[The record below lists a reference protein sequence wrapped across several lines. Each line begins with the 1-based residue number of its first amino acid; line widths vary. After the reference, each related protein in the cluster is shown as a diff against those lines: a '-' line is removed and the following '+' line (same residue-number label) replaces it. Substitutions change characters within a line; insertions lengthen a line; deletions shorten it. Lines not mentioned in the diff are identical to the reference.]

1 MMPGRLAGCVAWR
14 GEDWPSCQAA
24 RRSLR
29 AFQASPH
36 HFQFIRLGP
45 ALSVRCLRS
54 VVSTDSQS
62 AFADGPV
69 AREQTGLV

>member
-14 GEDWPSCQAA
+14 REDWPSCQAK

-45 ALSVRCLRS
+45 ALSVRMPSVRRLDRQPVCLRRRP
-54 VVSTDSQS
+54 
-62 AFADGPV
+62 GGC
-69 AREQTGLV
+69 EQTGLV